1 MEIIFEKSQRNLKK
15 IYNLLS
21 KDSPAKVVNRNEV
34 LFLAIGGYNRT
45 YSLLLEMGLEPEDIA
60 TFSSL
65 DLRSG
70 DFIAQTHGKEV
81 LYINKINYL
90 TDTKQFGDWYTRSLS
105 LKVAYEFE
113 ESTLIYQK
121 ANRMFGA
128 GKNRTQWIKPSI
140 VILDDPSLGLQY
152 EGYRFKFQTKLG
164 FVQMANRNADPKKIL
179 EEIQD
184 VEEADNLMFAL
195 YQTKNVNAE
204 EVTRALDDLELMA
217 SRTVEEADYFK
228 PTEFKRIVGSKDMVT
243 HLKELEDLGIHQLK
257 ENKRLDKEVAR
268 WVIVPHDAYEFQGF
282 KFKDEEDLYKE
293 EIEMEEEAERAFEE
307 EQQKRLDE
315 ILNEE
320 VYINI
325 KPGWIGNGL
334 HSGGKVTI
342 QSFIDDVDPIEEEIQ
357 GIQLLDDA
365 STDEEYKA
373 IKKNNLMY
381 FLDGE
386 YRDNERLDAN
396 YLGGKKLVS
405 IDVDEGDYT
414 RDEIEEKLD
423 MQGLFGLVYPT
434 AKYYFDKSARW
445 RVVLLAD
452 EEMDKQTY
460 KTTVEGV
467 SDLLDLDVDDASKK
481 LSQLMG
487 YPFKKEDISIVIG
500 TRVSVEQFKKEEPI
514 FKPKSKNV
522 ISFNPNHTSN
532 KRLIDFNHKQ
542 ADLLRQAL
550 DGGIPEGHRN
560 NDYFQIIKFL
570 RDVQENEEFAQWQQE
585 ANELEEQVKARMKMD
600 GLNDKEIETLCR

>member
-1 MEIIFEKSQRNLKK
+1 MKK
-15 IYNLLS
+15 IYNILA

-65 DLRSG
+65 DLKSG

-164 FVQMANRNADPKKIL
+164 FVQMANRNAEPRKIL
-179 EEIQD
+179 KEIET
-184 VEEADNLMFAL
+184 VEEADKLTFAL

-204 EVTRALDDLELMA
+204 AVTKALDDLELMA
-217 SRTVEEADYFK
+217 SRTVEESDYFK

-257 ENKRLDKEVAR
+257 ENKRLDAEVAR
-268 WVIVPHDAYEFQGF
+268 WVIVPHDAYEFEGF

-293 EIEMEEEAERAFEE
+293 EIELEEAAERIFEE
-307 EQQKRLDE
+307 EQQKRLDDILSEE
-315 ILNEE
+315 IY
-320 VYINI
+320 VNI
-325 KPGWIGNGL
+325 KQGWIGNNL

-342 QSFIDDVDPIEEEIQ
+342 QSFIEDVDPIEEEIK
-357 GIQLLDDA
+357 GIQLLEDA
-365 STDEEYKA
+365 TEEEEYKA
-373 IKKNNLMY
+373 IKRNNLMY
-381 FLDGE
+381 FLDGVYE
-386 YRDNERLDAN
+386 DNERLDDN
-396 YLGGKKLVS
+396 YTGGKKLIS

-414 RDEIEEKLD
+414 RDEIEGKLD

-434 AKYYFDKSARW
+434 AKRYFDNSARW

-452 EEMDKQTY
+452 EEMSKQTY

-522 ISFNPNHTSN
+522 ISFNPNRTSN
-532 KRLIDFNHKQ
+532 KRLIDFNHRQ

-570 RDVQENEEFAQWQQE
+570 RDVQEDKQFEHWRQE
-585 ANELEEQVKARMKMD
+585 AYELEEEIKTRMTMD
-600 GLNDKEIETLCR
+600 GLNDKEIETICR